1 MKKDNYIS
9 IKILKSDLAKI
20 NIAFDYAISYLKED
34 AKDFKRITKKD
45 SMGLLIAQR
54 LSNTY
59 KRINDNRTED

>member
-20 NIAFDYAISYLKED
+20 NIAFDYAINYLKED

-45 SMGLLIAQR
+45 SLGLLIAQR

-59 KRINDNRTED
+59 KRINDNRTKD